1 MLKIKIQ
8 TIMTKIEKALQYYK
22 ERQDVY
28 IDNIQ
33 EGIDNNQIS
42 TILHN
47 SKKLEETQIV
57 IDALQ
62 MWNIVDEVE

>member
-1 MLKIKIQ
+1 
-8 TIMTKIEKALQYYK
+8 MTKIKKALQYYK
-22 ERQDVY
+22 ERQEVY

-62 MWNIVDEVE
+62 MWDIVDEVE